1 MGLILTSLISPTHD
15 GEQLT
20 VSTSMWWS
28 GDVPHLQLEID
39 HEADVYYD
47 QRDDYDQ
54 HQDKLLP
61 LLVIVFSLLCTGV
74 LMDVLPTEYLGNI

>member
-1 MGLILTSLISPTHD
+1 MGLTDFIDRSTMMVNSWQSP
-15 GEQLT
+15 
-20 VSTSMWWS
+20 S

>member
-1 MGLILTSLISPTHD
+1 MGLTDFIDKSNMMVNSW
-15 GEQLT
+15 Q
-20 VSTSMWWS
+20 STSMWWS